1 MGLRSLGR
9 QLDIKE
15 PVLEALDE
23 NHKEFTE
30 KPYQMLLYWKK
41 GEDKKATYA
50 VFYMALC
57 HPFIARTDLANN
69 IQLLM
74 RMFFFFY
81 IKTKGSTVIRK

>member
-30 KPYQMLLYWKK
+30 KPYQMLLYWEKEEVNK
-41 GEDKKATYA
+41 TTYA

-69 IQLLM
+69 ICCQ
-74 RMFFFFY
+74 
-81 IKTKGSTVIRK
+81 

>member
-1 MGLRSLGR
+1 MTKKEIISKNIGVGLRSLGR

-69 IQLLM
+69 ICCQWEN
-74 RMFFFFY
+74 
-81 IKTKGSTVIRK
+81 